1 VLHECGISWLL
12 ISEAFEVES
21 LFDQHAIELAPRDD
35 SLMVIICLIE
45 QPEQA
50 LIDLFLSVL
59 QFSLPRFEVFD
70 ALGDEFVEGE
80 LVGVLFKCV
89 FEETEDVFINIYRQ
103 ICGQFLHLKV

>member
-1 VLHECGISWLL
+1 
-12 ISEAFEVES
+12 
-21 LFDQHAIELAPRDD
+21 
-35 SLMVIICLIE
+35 
-45 QPEQA
+45 
-50 LIDLFLSVL
+50 
-59 QFSLPRFEVFD
+59 VFD